1 MKYVTVYHYDAF
13 TLKPNKGNPAGLVLN
28 GDELSNN
35 EMQEIAYKVGFNE
48 TAFLVRSDIA
58 DFGIRYFTPGQEM
71 NLCGHA
77 TIAMIYALKTM
88 NLLMKKRHVTIETK
102 VGVLDIK
109 VDLSEDNKVVI
120 TMKQAAPQFEAF
132 KGSKKDLA
140 NAIGI
145 SEDDLESNFP
155 ILYGSTGAWT
165 LLVPVNNLKAFKTMK
180 PNNSLFP
187 TILNEKSKASIHPF
201 CFETYD
207 SDADMHAR
215 HFSSPFSGTI
225 EDAVTGTASGIMGVY
240 FARYKQGTGRGS
252 LKLIVEQGHEINKD
266 GRVLVNVSPSECSY
280 DVEIAGNA
288 VYVNKFDVLLEDNEI
303 SN

>member
-48 TAFLVRSDIA
+48 TAFLVKSDKA
-58 DFGIRYFTPGQEM
+58 DFRIRYFTPGQEM
-71 NLCGHA
+71 NLCGYA

-88 NLLMKKRHVTIETK
+88 NLLMLKKHVTIETK
-102 VGVLDIK
+102 VGILGIK
-109 VDLSEDNKVVI
+109 IDLSEDNKVII
-120 TMKQAAPQFEAF
+120 TMKQAAPQFESF
-132 KGSKKDLA
+132 KGSKKDLVD
-140 NAIGI
+140 AIGI
-145 SEDDLESNFP
+145 NEDDLEDDFP

-165 LLVPVNNLKAFKTMK
+165 LLVPVNNLEVFKTMK

-187 TILNEKSKASIHPF
+187 TILNERSKASIHPF

-207 SDADMHAR
+207 PDADMHAR
-215 HFSSPFSGTI
+215 HFSSPYSGTI

-240 FARYKQGTGRGS
+240 FTKYKKDTCRDS
-252 LKLIVEQGHEINKD
+252 LKFIVEQGHEINKD
-266 GRVLVNVSPSECSY
+266 GRVLVNVSPSECGY

-288 VYVNKFDVLLEDNEI
+288 VYVNQFEILLEDKEI

>member
-48 TAFLVRSDIA
+48 TAFLVKSDKA
-58 DFGIRYFTPGQEM
+58 DFRIRYFTPGQEM

-88 NLLMKKRHVTIETK
+88 NLLMLKKHVTIETK
-102 VGVLDIK
+102 VGILGIK
-109 VDLSEDNKVVI
+109 VDLSEDNKVII

-132 KGSKKDLA
+132 KGSKKDLVD
-140 NAIGI
+140 AIGI
-145 SEDDLESNFP
+145 NEDDLEDDFP

-165 LLVPVNNLKAFKTMK
+165 LLVPVNNLEVFKTMK

-187 TILNEKSKASIHPF
+187 TILNERSKASIHPF

-207 SDADMHAR
+207 PDADMHAR
-215 HFSSPFSGTI
+215 HFSSPYSGTI

-240 FARYKQGTGRGS
+240 FTKYKKDTGRDS
-252 LKLIVEQGHEINKD
+252 LNFIVEQGHEINKD
-266 GRVLVNVSPSECSY
+266 GRVLVNVSPSECGY
-280 DVEIAGNA
+280 DVEVAGSG
-288 VYVNKFDVLLEDNEI
+288 VYVNQF
-303 SN
+303 

>member
-48 TAFLVRSDIA
+48 TAFLVKSDKS
-58 DFGIRYFTPGQEM
+58 DFRIRYFTPGQEM

-88 NLLMKKRHVTIETK
+88 NLLMLKKHVTIETK
-102 VGVLDIK
+102 VGILGIK
-109 VDLSEDNKVVI
+109 VDLSEDNKVII

-132 KGSKKDLA
+132 KGSKKDLVD
-140 NAIGI
+140 AIGI
-145 SEDDLESNFP
+145 NEDDLEDDFP

-165 LLVPVNNLKAFKTMK
+165 LLVPVNNLEVFKTMK

-187 TILNEKSKASIHPF
+187 TILNERSKASIHPF

-207 SDADMHAR
+207 PDADMHAR
-215 HFSSPFSGTI
+215 HFSSPYSGTI

-240 FARYKQGTGRGS
+240 FTKYKKDTGRDS
-252 LKLIVEQGHEINKD
+252 LKFIVEQGHEINKD
-266 GRVLVNVSPSECSY
+266 GRVLVNVSPNECGY
-280 DVEIAGNA
+280 DVEVAGSA
-288 VYVNKFDVLLEDNEI
+288 VYVNQFEILLEDKEI